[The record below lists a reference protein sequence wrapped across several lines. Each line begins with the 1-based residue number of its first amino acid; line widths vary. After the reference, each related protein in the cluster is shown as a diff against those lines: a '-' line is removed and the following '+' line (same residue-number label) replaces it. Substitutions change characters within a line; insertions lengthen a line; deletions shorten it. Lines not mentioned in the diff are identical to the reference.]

1 MEDNIIYQHIN
12 KHAVEDTETA
22 QEGNYRVVRFI
33 GGDKDILKIIK
44 ELIKDKYK

>member
-1 MEDNIIYQHIN
+1 MEDNIIYMHTTKQ
-12 KHAVEDTETA
+12 AVEGTETA
-22 QEGNYRVVRFI
+22 QEGNYRIVRFI